1 VPTLGGASFANDAL
15 HIVQHI
21 LLLPLKV
28 MEFKFIDPA
37 TDFSSGLQ
45 VITDYH
51 QDFLARGVQL
61 VELAKDIKKQGMTEQ
76 LANQCM
82 DMYCHYSHATNL
94 HHKDEEEGL
103 FPLLVDQ
110 SSLIIGM
117 MERLIMD
124 HEEIEESWAALSTRL
139 SNPEQITNFDHLL
152 HLTIEFEKI
161 LKEHLTREDEDFLPP
176 IKKTLTAKE
185 IKQAGKIM
193 SELRHLTA

>member
-1 VPTLGGASFANDAL
+1 
-15 HIVQHI
+15 
-21 LLLPLKV
+21 
-28 MEFKFIDPA
+28 MEFKFTDPA

-61 VELAKDIKKQGMTEQ
+61 VELAKQIKQHGMTEE

-82 DMYCHYSHATNL
+82 NMYCHYSHATHL

-117 MERLIMD
+117 IERLIMD
-124 HEEIEESWAALSTRL
+124 HEEIEESWAGIAKLLSH
-139 SNPEQITNFDHLL
+139 PESITNFDYFL
-152 HLTIEFEKI
+152 HQTIEFEKV
-161 LKEHLTREDEDFLPP
+161 LREHLTREDEDFSPQ
-176 IKKTLTAKE
+176 IKKILTTE
-185 IKQAGKIM
+185 LTKQAGQKM
-193 SELRHLTA
+193 AELRHLTA